1 MVLTNEK
8 PDPLTPLTPRRKGT
22 GAAMRCR
29 NAARSFRCQSESRAL
44 ASEFPET
51 ILALPLTR
59 FITRETL
66 LKEEY
71 LFNLCSVWVLL
82 LLINQDPPGC

>member
-1 MVLTNEK
+1 MVLTDKE
-8 PDPLTPLTPRRKGT
+8 PDPLTSLTPRRKGT

-29 NAARSFRCQSESRAL
+29 NAAKRFRCQSKSRAL
-44 ASEFPET
+44 ESEFPEP
-51 ILALPLTR
+51 ILTLPLTR

-71 LFNLCSVWVLL
+71 LFNLCFVWVLL
-82 LLINQDPPGC
+82 LLINQIPPGC